1 MNINF
6 KSLCKA
12 AVRHGKI
19 LFRGFTR
26 MLYGALTAGLFAMAT
41 YGFIMI
47 SREDG
52 WTAVC
57 DFIGAIATT
66 CVAVTCMYAQGGGKR
81 RKGGFEK

>member
-6 KSLCKA
+6 KSVTKSIL
-12 AVRHGKI
+12 RHGKI

-26 MLYGALTAGLFAMAT
+26 MLYGALTAGLFAMAI

-57 DFIGAIATT
+57 DFIGAIATLF
-66 CVAVTCMYAQGGGKR
+66 VAVTCMYAQGGGKR
-81 RKGGFEK
+81 KRGGYEK

>member
-1 MNINF
+1 MKDF
-6 KSLCKA
+6 KSVTNTVL
-12 AVRHGKI
+12 RHGKI

-26 MLYGALTAGLFAMAT
+26 MLYGTMTAGTFAIAI
-41 YGFIMI
+41 YGFVMI
-47 SREDG
+47 SREGG

-81 RKGGFEK
+81 KRGGFEK